1 MSNLFFYICPIKLKH
16 MKKVIVSFPS
26 QNNTT
31 VEVECDLIEKK
42 ADLLAYKQ
50 KFPRNHT
57 MLASTFIDILK
68 GNQSIII
75 QPNGSWC
82 TEGGNVKI
90 LRESK

>member
-1 MSNLFFYICPIKLKH
+1 

-31 VEVECDLIEKK
+31 VEVQCDLIEKK

-50 KFPRNHT
+50 KFPNYHT

-75 QPNGSWC
+75 QPNGGWC
-82 TEGGNVKI
+82 EN
-90 LRESK
+90 LA